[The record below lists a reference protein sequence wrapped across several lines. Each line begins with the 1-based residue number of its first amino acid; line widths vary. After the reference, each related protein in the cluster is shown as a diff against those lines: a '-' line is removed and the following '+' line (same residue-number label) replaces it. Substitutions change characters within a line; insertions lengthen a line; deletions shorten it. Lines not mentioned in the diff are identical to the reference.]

1 MTFVKSQNIKL
12 TIWILKI
19 GIRAQ
24 LRVGSGA
31 VPSPWTYATDGALCW
46 FRKGERLGM
55 YVIDKSIDGGLTW
68 ELDLIQLELDE
79 DTIIMDIDTG
89 VAGYRQQV
97 RACCLMIDM
106 VLTPLGFAGLEDT
119 DWEYIINIS

>member
-24 LRVGSGA
+24 LKVGSQ
-31 VPSPWTYATDGALCW
+31 WTYVSDGALCW
-46 FRKGERLGM
+46 YRKGLRGGM

-68 ELDLIQLELDE
+68 ELDLVVLDPSE
-79 DTIIMDIDTG
+79 VSIIMSIDVG
-89 VAGYRQQV
+89 VTGYRQQV
-97 RACCLMIDM
+97 RTCSLMIDQE
-106 VLTPLGFAGLEDT
+106 LTLLGFAGLENT
-119 DWEYIINIS
+119 DWENFINIG